1 MPQITARMPD
11 SLVAELDATA
21 KRLNRSRAEVLRQAT
36 EAYLD
41 DHEDLRIA
49 TQRLQDPTD
58 PVLDWDEV
66 RRDLVGPDRERCRN

>member
-1 MPQITARMPD
+1 MPQVTARMPD
-11 SLVAELDATA
+11 SLVTELDAAA

-49 TQRLQDPTD
+49 MERLQDPTD

-66 RRDLVGPDRERCRN
+66 RRELVGSDQE

>member
-1 MPQITARMPD
+1 MTQVTARMPD
-11 SLVAELDATA
+11 HLVAELDAAA

-49 TQRLQDPTD
+49 MERLQDPTD

-66 RRDLVGPDRERCRN
+66 RRELVGSDQE